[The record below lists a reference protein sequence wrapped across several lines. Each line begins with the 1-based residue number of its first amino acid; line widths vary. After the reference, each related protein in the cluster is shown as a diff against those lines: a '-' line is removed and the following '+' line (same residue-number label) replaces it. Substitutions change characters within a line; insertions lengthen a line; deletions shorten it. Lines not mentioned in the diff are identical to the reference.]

1 MTAKP
6 VAIES
11 LSAKKEEQATNGW
24 EKLLPLLDPTVVN
37 LPRHKDS
44 WKNLDKELVF
54 YLTHTVAKFPWINHL
69 ALAGLILQ
77 NEGGLARPVQPL
89 SAIHAFCYG
98 QSQLII
104 QMSWL
109 LNRRKL

>member
-69 ALAGLILQ
+69 ALAD
-77 NEGGLARPVQPL
+77 L
-89 SAIHAFCYG
+89 SYRTRVDWRVLYNRYQRYMHFCYG